1 MAIDDKYIKNLT
13 SKMDGYEWIHDI
25 QKDWYIDAKDSVNN
39 YWVAII
45 TEDDQ
50 DKEEYN
56 IHFDGWSTKYDE
68 YVPYS
73 CTKIEPFRT
82 ITKGYT
88 GMKNSSKREEWS
100 FKSEELESLKE
111 KVEDIV
117 KEEFDNFKTAF
128 EATQFLRGEIYY
140 YVDWILANWE
150 EQNLS
155 KSDFRK
161 AIDFLEQVFLM
172 IIKWLD
178 LFPTKYMKYYELHK
192 KYK

>member
-1 MAIDDKYIKNLT
+1 
-13 SKMDGYEWIHDI
+13 
-25 QKDWYIDAKDSVNN
+25 
-39 YWVAII
+39 
-45 TEDDQ
+45 
-50 DKEEYN
+50 
-56 IHFDGWSTKYDE
+56 
-68 YVPYS
+68 
-73 CTKIEPFRT
+73 
-82 ITKGYT
+82 
-88 GMKNSSKREEWS
+88 MKNSSKREEWS

-140 YVDWILANWE
+140 YVDWILANWD